1 MTHPETEE
9 GDGWDMEG
17 PAVALCER
25 LGDPATFPH
34 EILKLENETAAIIV
48 DLGGV
53 DYILTMQR
61 APKQRPRPH

>member
-1 MTHPETEE
+1 MDWE
-9 GDGWDMEG
+9 MEK

-25 LGDPATFPH
+25 LGVSATFPH
-34 EILKLENETAAIIV
+34 EVLKLENETAAIIV
-48 DLGGV
+48 DLDGV